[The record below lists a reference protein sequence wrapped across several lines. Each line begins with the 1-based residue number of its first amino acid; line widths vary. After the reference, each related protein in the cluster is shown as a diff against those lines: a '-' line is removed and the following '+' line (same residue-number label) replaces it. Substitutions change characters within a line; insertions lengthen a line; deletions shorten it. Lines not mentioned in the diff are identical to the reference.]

1 MRRWTVLVLFL
12 LIGITFL
19 GCATT
24 GLQSELILNDEYFQ
38 VAHREIQN
46 AKESIYLIAYLFLLY
61 DYQGAYSN
69 RLLEDII
76 VARERGVDVHVI
88 LEYPKPE
95 YMKEEGP
102 ANQKVYE
109 KLLVAGVD
117 ARFDKPERTTHSKV
131 LIIDEETIIVGSHN
145 YTFDG
150 LKYNNETSLLLK
162 DREKAKRLIKYFE
175 QID

>member
-12 LIGITFL
+12 IIGTTFL

-24 GLQSELILNDEYFQ
+24 GQQSELILNEEYFQ

-46 AKESIYLIAYLFLLY
+46 AKESIYLISYLFLLY
-61 DYQGAYSN
+61 DYQDAYSN
-69 RLLEDII
+69 RLLNDLIE
-76 VARERGVDVHVI
+76 AHNKGVDVRVI

-102 ANQKVYE
+102 ENQKAYE
-109 KLLVAGVD
+109 KLREAGIDV
-117 ARFDKPERTTHSKV
+117 RFDSAERTTHNKV
-131 LIIDEETIIVGSHN
+131 LIIDRETIIVGSHN

-150 LKYNNETSLLLK
+150 LKYNNEVSLLLK
-162 DREKAKRLIKYFE
+162 DREKAEELIKYFK
-175 QID
+175 QIH

>member
-1 MRRWTVLVLFL
+1 VRRWIALVLL
-12 LIGITFL
+12 LIIGTTFL

-38 VAHREIQN
+38 AAHREIQN

-69 RLLEDII
+69 RLLEDLIE
-76 VARERGVDVHVI
+76 AREKGIDVHVV

-95 YMKEEGP
+95 YMDEEGP

-109 KLLVAGVD
+109 KLKAAGIDV
-117 ARFDKPERTTHSKV
+117 RFDKPERTTHSKV
-131 LIIDEETIIVGSHN
+131 LIIDGETIILGSHN
-145 YTFDG
+145 YSFDG
-150 LKYNNETSLLLK
+150 LKYNNETSLLLRDK
-162 DREKAKRLIKYFE
+162 GKAERLIRYFR
-175 QID
+175 QIQ